1 MEDQAMHTSS
11 HASAAQT
18 NATLLGVAGLCIAL
32 NVGLGAVVYIT
43 KLPIYLDAVGTI
55 TFAIL
60 AGALR
65 WRGFALAALVGAAS
79 FVIEGLL
86 INPVIMW
93 FIPTQIAIAA
103 YSMLVARPLL
113 RDTIS
118 GGRVGRGGAI
128 RVIALGV
135 GLGVVAG
142 LVSAPIITYVFGGIT
157 GAGASVIVAVLLKS
171 GETLYSSV
179 LATGLASEPL
189 DKTIQLAAAVALL
202 MATPHRVRSLF
213 VAR

>member
-1 MEDQAMHTSS
+1 MHTSS